1 VPRML
6 IDDSAAVVL
15 GLAWAQ
21 LPPLPAQAPLLFLG
35 ARSSAW
41 LPAVAQPAWQYA
53 QDFKPHADALQAQ
66 GCSVTPVPDGARHAR
81 VLLLPPR
88 QRQAARALLAR
99 AVAHCA
105 EDAQV
110 LLAAAN
116 DEGARSLQNDLAAL
130 AGPVST
136 LSKHHCRAVWT
147 APLRA
152 AHIDQALCAEWR
164 ALDAPRD
171 NPAGYCS
178 RPGLFA
184 WDRIDPG
191 SQLLAA
197 QLPAALGGAV
207 ADLGAGWGYLSSQLL
222 QRCAGITE
230 LDLYEA
236 DARAL
241 EPARVNLARI
251 AHPARVALH
260 WHDVSQGLPRRYDA
274 IISNPPFHID
284 RADRPQLGQAFI
296 AVAAAA
302 LHAHGQLWLVANQH
316 LPYEAA
322 LTAHFAQVEVIAQA
336 QGYKVLR
343 ASGPRA

>member
-1 VPRML
+1 ML
-6 IDDSAAVVL
+6 IDDPAAAVL

-21 LPPLPAQAPLLFLG
+21 LPPLPAHAPVLFLG
-35 ARSSAW
+35 ARPSAW
-41 LPAVAQPAWQYA
+41 LASVAAPAWHYA
-53 QDFKPHADALQAQ
+53 QDFKPHADALQAL
-66 GCSVTPVPDGARHAR
+66 GYTVMPVAEAKRHAR

-99 AVAHCA
+99 ALEHCA
-105 EDAQV
+105 EGGQV

-116 DEGARSLQNDLAAL
+116 DEGARSLQSDLAAL
-130 AGPVST
+130 AGPLQALT
-136 LSKHHCRAVWT
+136 KQHCRGVWT

-152 AHIDQALCAEWR
+152 EHINHALRAEWC

-171 NPAGYCS
+171 NDAGFCS

-197 QLPAALGGAV
+197 QLPATLSGAV

-222 QRCAGITE
+222 QRCAGVTD

-241 EPARVNLARI
+241 QPARINLARVP
-251 AHPARVALH
+251 HTARIEVH
-260 WHDVSQGLPRRYDA
+260 WHDVTHGLPRRYDA
-274 IISNPPFHID
+274 IISNPPFHVD
-284 RADRPQLGQAFI
+284 RADRPELGQAFI
-296 AVAAAA
+296 ARAAAA
-302 LHAHGQLWLVANQH
+302 LLPHGQSWLVANRH
-316 LPYEAA
+316 LPYEATLA
-322 LTAHFAQVEVIAQA
+322 AHFGRVEILTQA

-343 ASGPRA
+343 ATQPRA

>member
-1 VPRML
+1 ML
-6 IDDSAAVVL
+6 IDDPAAAVL

-21 LPPLPAQAPLLFLG
+21 LPPLPARAPVLFLG
-35 ARSSAW
+35 ARPSAW
-41 LPAVAQPAWQYA
+41 LRSAAQAEWCHA
-53 QDFKPHADALQAQ
+53 QDFKPYADALQAQ
-66 GCSVTPVPDGARHAR
+66 GCSVTPVPDDARHAR

-88 QRQAARALLAR
+88 QRQAARALLAQ
-99 AVAHCA
+99 ALAHCA
-105 EDAQV
+105 EGGLV

-116 DEGARSLQNDLAAL
+116 DEGARSLQSDIAAL
-130 AGPVST
+130 AGPVT
-136 LSKHHCRAVWT
+136 ALSKQHCRAAWT
-147 APLRA
+147 APLHA
-152 AHIDQALCAEWR
+152 ARIDPALCAEWR

-191 SQLLAA
+191 SRLLAEH
-197 QLPAALGGAV
+197 LPAAIGGTV
-207 ADLGAGWGYLSSQLL
+207 ADLGAGWGYLSSALL
-222 QRCAGITE
+222 RRCAGITE

-302 LHAHGQLWLVANQH
+302 LHAHGQLWLVANRH